1 METALAIVL
10 VLVVVAAAGGWWLY
24 RRRRQLLGADRT
36 VVPVSADPVEQVEA
50 PAPVLD
56 RGVLLQDRGPFNP
69 ANWDD
74 TPDAEPGSPDD
85 YVTETE
91 ADDLPTYF
99 DRDFLAQRERKDP
112 PDG

>member
-1 METALAIVL
+1 MEIALAI

-24 RRRRQLLGADRT
+24 RRRRQLLGGDGAGLPASAG
-36 VVPVSADPVEQVEA
+36 PVGQVAA

-56 RGVLLQDRGPFNP
+56 RDALLRDRGPFNP

-85 YVTETE
+85 YVAETD

-112 PDG
+112 QEG